1 MMGAMTRAI
10 LFDLDRTLVDIQSF
24 TDYGSARLA
33 AEEIIGTQ
41 SEIAVPSTDWSADT
55 QAAMGLLVACS
66 GNPLWQRVSDAIERY
81 ELVAIPASA
90 PMPGLTQAWAA
101 CADVP
106 RAIVTLVPESV
117 ARAALDWHGID
128 TGDLIVIGRR
138 ADQRP
143 KPAADGLVAAC
154 AALGIDPSDAVMI
167 GDSSWDLGAAESA
180 GTDFI
185 GVPTRPENLPPGTRT
200 AANLEAAVAAALA

>member
-1 MMGAMTRAI
+1 MMGAMSRALI
-10 LFDLDRTLVDIQSF
+10 FDLDRTLVDIQSF
-24 TDYGSARLA
+24 TDYGSARRD
-33 AEEIIGTQ
+33 AEAIIGTQ
-41 SEIAVPSTDWSADT
+41 SEIAVPATDWSADT

-81 ELVAIPASA
+81 EMAAIPSSA
-90 PMPGLTQAWAA
+90 PMPGLAEAWAA
-101 CADVP
+101 CREVP
-106 RAIVTLVPESV
+106 RAVVTLVPESV

-143 KPAADGLVAAC
+143 KPAADGLIAVC
-154 AALGIDPSDAVMI
+154 EQLGIDPRHAVMI
-167 GDSSWDLGAAESA
+167 GDSSWDLGAAEAA

-200 AANLEAAVAAALA
+200 AVNLEAAVAAALA